1 MEKIR
6 NRLLYFIKEIIGK
19 ENYDFFRKYID
30 NDTLNLYMD
39 SLDIV
44 EFVMKIEEEY
54 KITVD
59 DFYGWEDMLLD
70 DIVKYIKNKLG

>member
-1 MEKIR
+1 M
-6 NRLLYFIKEIIGK
+6 
-19 ENYDFFRKYID
+19 D
-30 NDTLNLYMD
+30 NDTLNVYMD

-70 DIVKYIKNKLG
+70 DVVKYIKNKLG

>member
-6 NRLLYFIKEIIGK
+6 NRLLCFIKEIIGK
-19 ENYDFFRKYID
+19 ENYDFFRKNID
-30 NDTLNLYMD
+30 NDTLSLYMD

>member
-19 ENYDFFRKYID
+19 ENYDIFIKYID
-30 NDTLNLYMD
+30 NDMLSLYMD

-70 DIVKYIKNKLG
+70 DVVKYIKNKLG